1 MRHSADLGGVS
12 CSLYLLVESVRVP
25 GQPLQPQC
33 SVYTSLLI
41 RSHLLSQENQHN
53 HHKCIE
59 GLLFHVDFQLRA
71 VICSLVYSSKE
82 LCRITYNYSITLSK
96 ASIELCMYVLGYIQ
110 WAMLCGGVGDL
121 EFVHLLHLD
130 NLLFEMVWAHPQSLQ
145 HLGSCLHQLQEHV
158 QLAVC
163 VCVCVS
169 E

>member
-1 MRHSADLGGVS
+1 MRHSVDLGDVS

-59 GLLFHVDFQLRA
+59 GYILL
-71 VICSLVYSSKE
+71 ICSLVYSSKE
-82 LCRITYNYSITLSK
+82 LCRITYNNYASTQSITLSR
-96 ASIELCMYVLGYIQ
+96 ASIELCMYVLGYSGQCSVEELVTLSLSI
-110 WAMLCGGVGDL
+110 
-121 EFVHLLHLD
+121 FSI
-130 NLLFEMVWAHPQSLQ
+130 LFEVVWAHPQSLQ

-163 VCVCVS
+163 V
-169 E
+169 

>member
-1 MRHSADLGGVS
+1 MRHSADLGDVS

-53 HHKCIE
+53 HHKCN
-59 GLLFHVDFQLRA
+59 VDASML
-71 VICSLVYSSKE
+71 ISSLVYSSEE
-82 LCRITYNYSITLSK
+82 LCRIILRTYTHSYASTQSITLSR
-96 ASIELCMYVLGYIQ
+96 ASIELCMYVLDYSGQ
-110 WAMLCGGVGDL
+110 CSVEELVTL
-121 EFVHLLHLD
+121 
-130 NLLFEMVWAHPQSLQ
+130 SLSIFSI
-145 HLGSCLHQLQEHV
+145 LTISCLRRSGLIPRACSTSGAACISCRNMCSW
-158 QLAVC
+158 LC

>member
-71 VICSLVYSSKE
+71 RAHHKCIESFHVVDLQ
-82 LCRITYNYSITLSK
+82 LS
-96 ASIELCMYVLGYIQ
+96 
-110 WAMLCGGVGDL
+110 
-121 EFVHLLHLD
+121 
-130 NLLFEMVWAHPQSLQ
+130 LLFKGTMQNY
-145 HLGSCLHQLQEHV
+145 V
-158 QLAVC
+158 QL
-163 VCVCVS
+163 
-169 E
+169 